1 MTRPRS
7 ALISLADTPW
17 YHVVSRC
24 VRRAFLCGHDR
35 HSGQNFDHRRGWIEA
50 RIAQLASVF
59 AIDVAAYAVMSNH
72 YHIVVRIDAARA
84 QAWSM
89 EDVLTRWTQL
99 FSGPLLVQR
108 YLSPARA
115 DMGEAEVARVEEF
128 AAVYRARLADL
139 SWFMRILNE
148 TIARQ
153 ANQEDGARGRFW
165 EGRFKSQALL
175 DEQALLAAMSYV
187 DLNPIRAAMAETVQ
201 DSAHTSIRRRLDE
214 LDTPDPCELP
224 EKTQA
229 CVAGTAE
236 MPAALPIDPRAELA
250 RPSAAREA
258 LDDATTEST
267 QAPTAAPQAR
277 LRGEWDLRQL
287 QQAPLMPFD
296 ATGRFELAIPYAFE
310 DYLELV
316 DTVGRAI
323 HPKKR
328 GAIPEKSPRLLTKL
342 GIDTETFIAHA
353 SRFLQEFGHAVGTP
367 AKLTELATARQAKFL
382 RGLGTARAVFERAA
396 EQDRQWREGGQLAA
410 GEEW

>member
-7 ALISLADTPW
+7 ALVSLLDTPW

-84 QAWSM
+84 AAWSV
-89 EDVLTRWTQL
+89 EEVLTRWTQL

-115 DMGEAEVARVEEF
+115 GMGEAEVARVEEF

-214 LDTPDPCELP
+214 LGTPDLREQP
-224 EKTQA
+224 EMTQA
-229 CVAGTAE
+229 CAAGATETSAE
-236 MPAALPIDPRAELA
+236 LVRPAAASET
-250 RPSAAREA
+250 
-258 LDDATTEST
+258 LDDAPTEST

>member
-1 MTRPRS
+1 MTRPRA
-7 ALISLADTPW
+7 ALVSLSDTPW

-24 VRRAFLCGHDR
+24 VRRAFLCGADR

-84 QAWSM
+84 AAWSM
-89 EDVLTRWTQL
+89 DEVLTRWTEL
-99 FSGPLLVQR
+99 FTGPLLVQR
-108 YLSPARA
+108 YLSDARA
-115 DMGEAEVARVEEF
+115 GMSEAEIAKVEEF

-153 ANQEDGARGRFW
+153 ANQEDGAKGRFW

-175 DEQALLAAMSYV
+175 DEKALLAAMSYV

-214 LDTPDPCELP
+214 LDAPPETPEEGERIAADAIE
-224 EKTQA
+224 
-229 CVAGTAE
+229 
-236 MPAALPIDPRAELA
+236 PAAAASEIPPEIPCAGPTETA
-250 RPSAAREA
+250 RPS
-258 LDDATTEST
+258 
-267 QAPTAAPQAR
+267 PQPR
-277 LRGEWDLRQL
+277 LRGEWDLRHL
-287 QQAPLMPFD
+287 QPAPLMPFD

-316 DTVGRAI
+316 DTVGRAL

-328 GAIPEKSPRLLTKL
+328 GAISAKAPRLLTQL

-367 AKLTELATARQAKFL
+367 ARLTELAAARQSKYL
-382 RGLGTARAVFERAA
+382 RGLRAARAVFEPPAAQEKRAA
-396 EQDRQWREGGQLAA
+396 
-410 GEEW
+410 